1 MEDPNYEQTD
11 IFAFMMEKPAGKK
24 QRVRTKKAALSSEQK
39 RAKAAISEEA
49 SLFGEGMVQEKK
61 PARVKKVSPK
71 ASVASPFCA
80 AAKSSRAKRGREGNE

>member
-39 RAKAAISEEA
+39 RAKAAVSEEA
-49 SLFGEGMVQEKK
+49 SLFGKDWHKRRSRLAGRRLHRKRRPLPRKQRPSQKQPRKK
-61 PARVKKVSPK
+61 G
-71 ASVASPFCA
+71 
-80 AAKSSRAKRGREGNE
+80 KRRI

>member
-39 RAKAAISEEA
+39 RAKAAVSEEA
-49 SLFGEGMVQEKK
+49 SLFGKDRQQRRSRLAGRRLHRKHRPLLQRQRRSQKQQRKK
-61 PARVKKVSPK
+61 G
-71 ASVASPFCA
+71 
-80 AAKSSRAKRGREGNE
+80 KRRK

>member
-49 SLFGEGMVQEKK
+49 SLFGEKWQKRRNRLAGRRLHRKRRSLPRRQRPSQKQPRKK
-61 PARVKKVSPK
+61 
-71 ASVASPFCA
+71 
-80 AAKSSRAKRGREGNE
+80 GREGNE